1 MNQIFKFNTNAK
13 YLTKISRDWYNGN
26 NFSLLDDK
34 GPSVKI
40 KLLNI
45 FIDHHMVTKLSVTA
59 MEYDKW

>member
-1 MNQIFKFNTNAK
+1 MNQTFKFNTNAK
-13 YLTKISRDWYNGN
+13 YLTKVSRDWYNGN

-45 FIDHHMVTKLSVTA
+45 FIDHHMVAK
-59 MEYDKW
+59 